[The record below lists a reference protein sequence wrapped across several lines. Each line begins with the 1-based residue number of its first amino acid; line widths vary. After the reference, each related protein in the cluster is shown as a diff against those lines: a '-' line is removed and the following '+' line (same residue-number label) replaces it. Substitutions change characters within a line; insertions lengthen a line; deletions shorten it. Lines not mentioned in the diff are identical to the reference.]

1 MSLSIITFA
10 DLGKRTNLKTIGI
23 LPVIEK
29 FTAENTLDSIVCR
42 TNTSFSFPRT
52 RGILPIAIRGCLK
65 ALQYMTFGFFSARLA
80 QEYLFDRF
88 AYLLVASSPIVLFHP
103 EYFFKKSL
111 FQVKKKGA
119 ITIGIATMAHLE
131 TNARLEREEFELLG
145 LKHSGPQ
152 GLYNRLLRGNTHL
165 NDFDYII
172 ALSDFV
178 KDSYVAAGFPSS
190 KIFVASSDL
199 DTGQFFELNRVDNGK
214 MFRVLYVAHT
224 SILKGLHYLLNAWQ
238 MLDIPNK
245 ELTIV
250 GVFKDMTSELRTI
263 YNQALLDPTIK
274 WTGNLERDV
283 LLKYYASASVFVLP
297 SLTEGNPR
305 VVLEAMVARLPI
317 ITTMHARGLVQR
329 GKSGFVV
336 PIRDAQAIMEKL
348 EFLYRHPD
356 IAKQMGDE
364 ARRTV
369 ETKKPFGEAVF
380 EIYESIQQT
389 DKL

>member
-1 MSLSIITFA
+1 MRLFRESRY
-10 DLGKRTNLKTIGI
+10 KVY
-23 LPVIEK
+23 PV
-29 FTAENTLDSIVCR
+29 N
-42 TNTSFSFPRT
+42 
-52 RGILPIAIRGCLK
+52 
-65 ALQYMTFGFFSARLA
+65 Y
-80 QEYLFDRF
+80 
-88 AYLLVASSPIVLFHP
+88 
-103 EYFFKKSL
+103 
-111 FQVKKKGA
+111 
-119 ITIGIATMAHLE
+119 
-131 TNARLEREEFELLG
+131 
-145 LKHSGPQ
+145 
-152 GLYNRLLRGNTHL
+152 L

-369 ETKKPFGEAVF
+369 ETKKPTRAISTPTKTTITTTLPPETSPTYLAYAPTI
-380 EIYESIQQT
+380 EPTKSALTTKKPTAIITQT
-389 DKL
+389 EENTPSTIPSAGFIENSLILFFAGSAFLLIGFLF